1 MLTEASVQGKRDK
14 LVGLKENVIVGRLIP
29 AGTGGATQ
37 QVRKIANDR
46 DQKVIAE
53 ARAAAE
59 EAARLAAPSEDE
71 MANEVFGGEEEDVL
85 VETPEGGAE

>member
-1 MLTEASVQGKRDK
+1 M
-14 LVGLKENVIVGRLIP
+14 
-29 AGTGGATQ
+29 
-37 QVRKIANDR
+37 RKIANDR